1 MLAEKESR
9 CKELERIVLEFER
22 KMKESE
28 AKIKELHEKNAD
40 LEAANAKLK
49 ETVLRYESQLH
60 GESCVEKTSSDFDA
74 LHQQTAA
81 TDTGVKEMHLLIL
94 PLSDHI

>member
-1 MLAEKESR
+1 M
-9 CKELERIVLEFER
+9 LEFER

-81 TDTGVKEMHLLIL
+81 RCTCLYFHCQTTFRICKHCLESPYYH
-94 PLSDHI
+94 